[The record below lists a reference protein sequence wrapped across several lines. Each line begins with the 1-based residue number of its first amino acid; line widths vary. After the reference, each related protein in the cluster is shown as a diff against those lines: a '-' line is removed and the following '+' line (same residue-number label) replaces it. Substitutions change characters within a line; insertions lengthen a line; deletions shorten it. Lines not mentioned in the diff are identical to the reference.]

1 MFERGLDATFD
12 AAQHSPRHQRR
23 NRPGELDFHQV
34 ATATYPRDGAHQQP
48 ATSGRSRGERQHL
61 VETRHE
67 ALGKHV
73 VVGNRAGVHV
83 DA

>member
-1 MFERGLDATFD
+1 MGLPPSRDDVVTSHENLNDHGSWLTCVNAEI
-12 AAQHSPRHQRR
+12 RR
-23 NRPGELDFHQV
+23 RE
-34 ATATYPRDGAHQQP
+34 T
-48 ATSGRSRGERQHL
+48 TSGRSRGERQHL
-61 VETRHE
+61 VETRNE